1 MAVYDNKYLRCDIS
15 FVRDAL
21 VGGRLYSA
29 QNEAELPNGVLG
41 YMGATLT
48 DKPEVKAFALPTA
61 DDIKSAKEVYIIM
74 KPEIITDEQFKDS
87 GKIGNFR
94 NPANKPFPIIRVQE
108 RDRVTLSQD
117 YFTKSGAKSDAIA
130 VGDAFVINTD
140 GLLTY
145 KETPA
150 VATESHKFVVTE
162 IKRSHVA
169 NYLGYDS
176 TGAKL
181 APAPYNMITIEY
193 MPV

>member
-1 MAVYDNKYLRCDIS
+1 MANAKYDGKYLRCDIA
-15 FVRDAL
+15 FVRDAA

-29 QNEAELPNGVLG
+29 EIGEEVPNGVIG
-41 YMGATLT
+41 VMGATKA
-48 DKPEVKAFALPTA
+48 DKPEVKAFTLGVQSGE
-61 DDIKSAKEVYIIM
+61 DMYIVM
-74 KPEIITDEQFKDS
+74 KPEIIADEQFKDS
-87 GKIGNFR
+87 GKIGTFR
-94 NPANKPFPIIRVQE
+94 NPADKPFPIIRVQE

-117 YFTKSGAKSDAIA
+117 YFTKSGTAIA
-130 VGDAFVINTD
+130 VGDAFVINTK
-140 GLLTY
+140 GLLEY
-145 KETPA
+145 KATPA

>member
-29 QNEAELPNGVLG
+29 QNKAELPNGVLG
-41 YMGATLT
+41 YMGATLA

-61 DDIKSAKEVYIIM
+61 DDIKSTKEVYIIM
-74 KPEIITDEQFKDS
+74 KPEIIADEQFKDS
-87 GKIGNFR
+87 GKIGTFR

-108 RDRVTLSQD
+108 RDRVTLSAD
-117 YFTKSGAKSDAIA
+117 YFTKSGDIK

>member
-41 YMGATLT
+41 YMGATLK

-61 DDIKSAKEVYIIM
+61 ETIKGANEIYIVM

-117 YFTKSGAKSDAIA
+117 YFTKSAGDIK

>member
-1 MAVYDNKYLRCDIS
+1 MSNPKYDNKYLRCDVS

-29 QNEAELPNGVLG
+29 QINEEVANGVFG
-41 YMGATLT
+41 YMGATLAN
-48 DKPEVKAFALPTA
+48 KPEVKAFALPTA
-61 DDIKSAKEVYIIM
+61 DDIKSNKELYIVM
-74 KPEIITDEQFKDS
+74 KPEIIADEQFKDS
-87 GKIGNFR
+87 GKIGTFR
-94 NPANKPFPIIRVQE
+94 NPADKPFPIIRVQE

-117 YFTKSGAKSDAIA
+117 YFTKSSTAIA
-130 VGDAFVINTD
+130 VGDAFVINTK
-140 GLLTY
+140 GLLEY
-145 KETPA
+145 KATPA

>member
-41 YMGATLT
+41 YMGATLA
-48 DKPEVKAFALPTA
+48 DKPEVKAFALPTTE
-61 DDIKSAKEVYIIM
+61 DIKSAKEVYIIM
-74 KPEIITDEQFKDS
+74 KPEIIADEQFKDS
-87 GKIGNFR
+87 GKIGGFR
-94 NPANKPFPIIRVQE
+94 NPANKPFPIIRIQE

-117 YFTKSGAKSDAIA
+117 YFTKSDAIA
-130 VGDAFVINTD
+130 EGDAFVINTD

-145 KETPA
+145 KKTPE

>member
-41 YMGATLT
+41 YMGATLA
-48 DKPEVKAFALPTA
+48 DKPEVKAFALPTTE
-61 DDIKSAKEVYIIM
+61 DIKSTKEVYIIM
-74 KPEIITDEQFKDS
+74 KPEIIADEQFKDS
-87 GKIGNFR
+87 GKIGGFR
-94 NPANKPFPIIRVQE
+94 NPANKPFPIIRIQE

-117 YFTKSGAKSDAIA
+117 YFTKSDAIA
-130 VGDAFVINTD
+130 VGDAFVINTN